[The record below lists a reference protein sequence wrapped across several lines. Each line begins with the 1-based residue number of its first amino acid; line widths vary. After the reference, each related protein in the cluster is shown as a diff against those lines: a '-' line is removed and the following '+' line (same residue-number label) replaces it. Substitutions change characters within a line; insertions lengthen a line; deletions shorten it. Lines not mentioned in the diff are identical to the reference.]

1 MQNTYRYPAL
11 FEACEEGGYTVTF
24 PDLPGIVTEGDTI
37 DEAIAM
43 AKEALALHILG
54 MERDGDVFPN
64 ATNPAALPPVEG
76 SFYSLVEAYLPPL
89 RDKRANRSVNKMVT
103 LPAWLKEEADRHN
116 LNVSQI
122 LQRSLME
129 QLGIQQNINS
139 INAKPVRKKQMNSDK
154 KTKPVSAQ

>member
-54 MERDGDVFPN
+54 MERDGDVFPS
-64 ATNPAALPPVEG
+64 ATNPATLPPLEG

-129 QLGIQQNINS
+129 QLGIQSS
-139 INAKPVRKKQMNSDK
+139 ITLEKSKSVRKHQKNDEGK
-154 KTKPVSAQ
+154 NKPISAI

>member
-11 FEACEEGGYTVTF
+11 FESCEEGGYAVTF
-24 PDLPGIVTEGDTI
+24 PDLPGIVTEGDDV

-54 MERDGDVFPN
+54 MERDGDIIPD
-64 ATNPAALPPVEG
+64 ATNPAMLLPPEG
-76 SFYSLVEAYLPPL
+76 SFYSLVDAYLPPL

-103 LPAWLKEEADRHN
+103 LPAWLKEEADKHN

-129 QLGIQQNINS
+129 QLGIQQNTAGSNI
-139 INAKPVRKKQMNSDK
+139 KPVRKHQNKSGKKNNSI
-154 KTKPVSAQ
+154 PAQ

>member
-103 LPAWLKEEADRHN
+103 LPAWLKEEADKHN

-129 QLGIQQNINS
+129 QLGITG
-139 INAKPVRKKQMNSDK
+139 ATVKTVHKPQMSGGKKSKPLLNRI
-154 KTKPVSAQ
+154 TKG

>member
-11 FEACEEGGYTVTF
+11 FESCEEGGYTVTF
-24 PDLPGIVTEGDTI
+24 PDLPGIVTEGDDV
-37 DEAIAM
+37 DESIAM

-54 MERDGDVFPN
+54 MERDGDDFPN
-64 ATNPAALPPVEG
+64 ATNPAALPPVED

-129 QLGIQQNINS
+129 QLGIQQNING
-139 INAKPVRKKQMNSDK
+139 INAKPVRKQQMKSDK

>member
-1 MQNTYRYPAL
+1 MQNTYRFPAL
-11 FEACEEGGYTVTF
+11 FESCEEGGYTVTF
-24 PDLPGIVTEGDTI
+24 PDLPGIVTEGDNI
-37 DEAIAM
+37 DEAVAM

-54 MERDGDVFPN
+54 MERDGDRIPEPN
-64 ATNPAALPPVEG
+64 NPANLPPVKG

-129 QLGIQQNINS
+129 QLGIHQAVPIAN
-139 INAKPVRKKQMNSDK
+139 KK
-154 KTKPVSAQ
+154 KTVHQSCGNNGKKAEHLSV

>member
-24 PDLPGIVTEGDTI
+24 PDLPGIVTEGDDV

-54 MERDGDVFPN
+54 MERDGDDFPN

-122 LQRSLME
+122 LQRSLIE
-129 QLGIQQNINS
+129 QLGIQSS
-139 INAKPVRKKQMNSDK
+139 ITPEKSKSVRKHQNSDGK
-154 KTKPVSAQ
+154 RNKPISAI